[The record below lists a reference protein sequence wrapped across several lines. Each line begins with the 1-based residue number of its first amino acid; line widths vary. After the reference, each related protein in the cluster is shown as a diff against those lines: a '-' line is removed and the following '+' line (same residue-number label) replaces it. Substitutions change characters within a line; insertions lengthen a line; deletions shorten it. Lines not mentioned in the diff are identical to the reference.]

1 MKYLSKE
8 FVEAVKGASV
18 KDRTWRETARGFSA
32 RWQTLLTDCPGGIDK
47 LLEWEVRKTEIIH
60 ASLEERPAPSEW
72 RTLPVDEKN
81 FLCRLVCLYWEHTRL
96 HKQEFSAMVA
106 IGLGVYDILGDLTET
121 MKRIESFDAFI
132 DLLSTVPAEY
142 E

>member
-1 MKYLSKE
+1 MKYLGPE
-8 FVEAVKGASV
+8 FVEAVKEASY
-18 KDRTWRETARGFSA
+18 KDRTWKQTARGFTT
-32 RWQTLLTDCPGGIDK
+32 RWQTLLTDCPGGVDRLI
-47 LLEWEVRKTEIIH
+47 EWDVKKTEIIS
-60 ASLEERPAPSEW
+60 ASLEEKPAPSDW
-72 RTLPVDEKN
+72 RTAPVDEKR
-81 FLCRLVCLYWEHTRL
+81 FLCRLVCEYPQHIRL

-132 DLLSTVPAEY
+132 DLLSTIPAEY